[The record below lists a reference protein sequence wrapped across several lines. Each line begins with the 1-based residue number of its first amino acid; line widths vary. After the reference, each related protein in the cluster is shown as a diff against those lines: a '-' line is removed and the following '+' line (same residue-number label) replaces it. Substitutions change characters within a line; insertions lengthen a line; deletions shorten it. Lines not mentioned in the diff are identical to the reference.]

1 MAGRL
6 TSLAVRT
13 NITTES
19 DVGPRRSFTKTY
31 KEQAADQFAR
41 SSAYR
46 AGYVELPQARQHL
59 AVTVSLLRFATV
71 F

>member
-1 MAGRL
+1 MAERL

-13 NITTES
+13 NIATES
-19 DVGPRRSFTKTY
+19 DVPPRRFLTKTY
-31 KEQAADQFAR
+31 KEHVADRFVR

-46 AGYVELPQARQHL
+46 AGYIELPQARLRL

>member
-19 DVGPRRSFTKTY
+19 DVRPRRFLTKTY
-31 KEQAADQFAR
+31 REQAADQFAR

-46 AGYVELPQARQHL
+46 AGYIELPQARQHL
-59 AVTVSLLRFATV
+59 AVTVSLLRLATV